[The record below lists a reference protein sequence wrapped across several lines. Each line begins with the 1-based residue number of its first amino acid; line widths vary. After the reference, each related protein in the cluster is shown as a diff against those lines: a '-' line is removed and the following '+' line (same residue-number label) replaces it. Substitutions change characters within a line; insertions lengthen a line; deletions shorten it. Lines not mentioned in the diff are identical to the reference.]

1 MLTSYILG
9 SLNLN
14 EYQSFIGDANMNSII
29 DTFDIASAV
38 NIALGNN

>member
-29 DTFDIASAV
+29 DTLDIASAA

>member
-14 EYQSFIGDANMNSII
+14 EYQSFIVDANMNSII
-29 DTFDIASAV
+29 DTLDIASAV
-38 NIALGNN
+38 NIDLRNN

>member
-14 EYQSFIGDANMNSII
+14 EYQSFIGDTNMNSII
-29 DTFDIASAV
+29 DNLDIASAV